1 MTVIIFC
8 LILLT
13 RLWLSGQ
20 TLHHQQ
26 TLLELPNKDCQLWT
40 PLALFVQDAAIC
52 VPKLLEK
59 VSKGAGRSLNLA
71 TELLMLSTHLKIPWV
86 HIRISDQILNMLDIY
101 DS

>member
-20 TLHHQQ
+20 NLHHQQ
-26 TLLELPNKDCQLWT
+26 TLLELPNKDC
-40 PLALFVQDAAIC
+40 PLTLFVEEVAIF

>member
-13 RLWLSGQ
+13 RLRLSGQ

-26 TLLELPNKDCQLWT
+26 TLLELPNKDCQFWT
-40 PLALFVQDAAIC
+40 PLALFVQDAAIF

-59 VSKGAGRSLNLA
+59 VSKRGGEVAKSSYRIANA
-71 TELLMLSTHLKIPWV
+71 EYTLKDPLGS
-86 HIRISDQILNMLDIY
+86 HQDF
-101 DS
+101 